1 MITDGDI
8 YSDSISL
15 IDVFSYHKEN
25 IPSVVTKSIE

>member
-15 IDVFSYHKEN
+15 IEVFSYHRQN
-25 IPSVVTKSIE
+25 ISTVLTKSIE